1 MQAHVQSDFDVI
13 ARLSPEP
20 GQPSRL
26 ERALLAAVPRGA
38 HVLEV
43 GCGSG
48 AFARLLAETAAQVT
62 AIDLSPEMIARAR
75 RWSIGQHNVAYEVA
89 DIMRRDF
96 VDHFDCVVSI
106 ATLHHLPLR
115 QALRRLADRVAPAGK
130 LLVHDLWDL
139 CTLADLPFALL
150 AQPVMLAQRLR
161 RRARPDPA
169 LAAAWAVH
177 SAHDDIRGFTEIRR
191 DALAVLPTA
200 RIRRHLMWRWTL
212 EWQRPA

>member
-1 MQAHVQSDFDVI
+1 MQRHVQSDFDVI
-13 ARLSPEP
+13 ARLSPSP
-20 GQPSRL
+20 GTLSRL

-48 AFARLLAETAAQVT
+48 ACARLLAETAAHVT

-75 RWSIGQHNVAYEVA
+75 RWSVGTHNVDYEVA
-89 DIMRRDF
+89 DIMQRDL

-115 QALRRLADRVAPAGK
+115 EALRRLSDRVAPGGR
-130 LLVHDLWDL
+130 LLVHDLWDVR
-139 CTLADLPFALL
+139 TLADLPYALL
-150 AQPVMLAQRLR
+150 AQPVMLLQRLR
-161 RRARPDPA
+161 RRKRPDPA
-169 LAAAWAVH
+169 LAAAWRVH
-177 SAHDDIRGFTEIRR
+177 ETHDDIRGFTELRR
-191 DALAVLPTA
+191 DALAVLPGA
-200 RIRRHLMWRWTL
+200 RVRRHLLWRWTL